1 MDFKAVFEL
10 LIKCFKKEGID
21 FALIGGFA
29 VQASGYTRAT
39 QDIDLLVMK
48 RDAPKIKEIMLSYGY
63 EMVHETDEISMF
75 VGKIKKMG
83 EVDFMHAHRKYAMAM
98 LQNAQYKDI
107 LNGKF
112 KIKVI
117 RPEDLIGLKVQSSF
131 NNKDRYHHDM
141 ADVEAVLK
149 ANKGRLDIALIKE
162 YFDLFGRGDEFK
174 QIMERLDNA

>member
-1 MDFKAVFEL
+1 MDFEAVFEL
-10 LIKCFKKEGID
+10 LIRSFKKEGID

-29 VQASGYTRAT
+29 VHAAGYTRAT

-48 RDAPKIKEIMLSYGY
+48 LDAPKVKKTMLSYGY
-63 EMVHETDEISMF
+63 ELVHESEDISMF

-83 EVDFMHAHRKYAMAM
+83 EVDFIYAHRKYATAM
-98 LQNAQYKDI
+98 LKNAQYRDI
-107 LNGKF
+107 LNRKF

-141 ADVEAVLK
+141 ADIEAVLK
-149 ANKGRLDIALIKE
+149 ANKGRLDTALIKE
-162 YFDLFGRGDEFK
+162 YFELFDMADEFN
-174 QIMERLDNA
+174 QLMERLNNA